1 MPSRTSQPANWMTQ
15 IKKSPHR
22 TTQIGGPIMVWWS
35 RLEPL
40 PAGRLMFSLALGWL
54 APYSGNIGAR
64 VEEIRP
70 GYARVGIKDRRRLRN
85 HLRSM
90 HAIALVNLGELAT
103 GLAVLS
109 TLSVDMRGIVLD
121 IQAEYVKK
129 ARGRITAIAEF
140 ELPPL
145 SQDDTA
151 CKVEACLQDQG
162 GETVARVRA
171 TWLIGYKT

>member
-1 MPSRTSQPANWMTQ
+1 
-15 IKKSPHR
+15 
-22 TTQIGGPIMVWWS
+22 MVWWS

-40 PAGRLMFSLALGWL
+40 PAGPLMFSLALGWL

-70 GYARVGIKDRRRLRN
+70 GYARVRIKDRRRLRN

-109 TLSVDMRGIVLD
+109 TLSADMRGIVLD
-121 IQAEYVKK
+121 IQAEYLKK

-145 SQDDTA
+145 LQNDTA
-151 CKVEACLQDQG
+151 CKVEACLQDQS
-162 GETVARVRA
+162 GETVTRVRA

>member
-1 MPSRTSQPANWMTQ
+1 
-15 IKKSPHR
+15 
-22 TTQIGGPIMVWWS
+22 MVWWS
-35 RLEPL
+35 RLKPL

-70 GYARVGIKDRRRLRN
+70 GYARVRIKDRRRLRN

-109 TLSVDMRGIVLD
+109 TLSADMRGIVLD
-121 IQAEYVKK
+121 IKAEYLKK

-140 ELPPL
+140 ELPQFCRTTQPARSRL
-145 SQDDTA
+145 A
-151 CKVEACLQDQG
+151 CRIKV
-162 GETVARVRA
+162 VRSLPGCA
-171 TWLIGYKT
+171 PPG

>member
-1 MPSRTSQPANWMTQ
+1 
-15 IKKSPHR
+15 
-22 TTQIGGPIMVWWS
+22 MVWWS

-54 APYSGNIGAR
+54 APYSGTIGAR

-70 GYARVGIKDRRRLRN
+70 GYARVRIKERRRLRN

-109 TLSVDMRGIVLD
+109 TLSADMRGIVLD
-121 IQAEYVKK
+121 IQVEYLKK
-129 ARGRITAIAEF
+129 ARGRITAVAEF

-145 SQDDTA
+145 LQDDTA
-151 CKVEACLQDQG
+151 CKVEACLRDQS
-162 GETVARVRA
+162 GETVTRVHA
-171 TWLIGYKT
+171 TWLIGCKT

>member
-1 MPSRTSQPANWMTQ
+1 MPSRTSQPAHWMTQ
-15 IKKSPHR
+15 INKSPHR
-22 TTQIGGPIMVWWS
+22 TTQIDGAIMLWWS
-35 RLEPL
+35 RLQPL
-40 PAGRLMFSLALGWL
+40 PGGRLMFSLALGWF

-70 GYARVGIKDRRRLRN
+70 GYARVRIKDRRRLRN
-85 HLRSM
+85 HLHSM

-109 TLSVDMRGIVLD
+109 TLSADMRGIVLD
-121 IQAEYVKK
+121 IQAEYLKK

-140 ELPPL
+140 ELPPVL
-145 SQDDTA
+145 QDDTA
-151 CKVEACLQDQG
+151 CKVEACLLDQS
-162 GETVARVRA
+162 GEIVTRVRA